1 MTNYGPLA
9 TWDVSCVTDMTELFC
24 STSLCDHYTSEAS
37 SFNADLGDWDVS
49 KVTAM
54 AGMFN
59 GATAFNGDLSDWDV
73 AKVTTMQV
81 MFLDAT
87 KFRRT
92 LGWCVDENVVLT
104 GAFYGTKCA
113 DGVEAAEDQY
123 VYHYYTYGVPDDFAN
138 EAEAVALAAACGVDV
153 RADC

>member
-1 MTNYGPLA
+1 MFY
-9 TWDVSCVTDMTELFC
+9 VCYE
-24 STSLCDHYTSEAS
+24 
-37 SFNADLGDWDVS
+37 FNADLGAWDVS
-49 KVTAM
+49 KVTDM

-73 AKVTTMQV
+73 AKVTIMQM
-81 MFLDAT
+81 MFHEAT

-113 DGVEAAEDQY
+113 DGVEAAEDE
-123 VYHYYTYGVPDDFAN
+123 YYYNYYYNGIPDDFTN
-138 EAEAVALAAACGVDV
+138 EAEAVDLANACGLAVV
-153 RADC
+153 TNILDCTLAPVTAP